1 MIPSGNRLS
10 GAVPD
15 PKKGVKKGKKISVL
29 HKKTLELG
37 GLRRCDFVDH
47 RVDREPTHQPLELF
61 RVEGPEFRRVSRPGK
76 MTGLNP
82 LVKEQES
89 ISLPEQAFDL
99 GSGSSAEEKEGIRN
113 E

>member
-1 MIPSGNRLS
+1 M
-10 GAVPD
+10 
-15 PKKGVKKGKKISVL
+15 
-29 HKKTLELG
+29 
-37 GLRRCDFVDH
+37 DH

-61 RVEGPEFRRVSRPGK
+61 LGEGPEFRRVSRPGK